1 MHPYFIV
8 TFAAVIFLL
17 GVVWVIVRENRR
29 QKERHLREFGEQY
42 GRIFDHMYSHEE
54 LQRISASSR
63 KMDGKKEGYLDDIT
77 WNDLEM
83 DVIFGRINQTLTTA
97 GEEYLYRLLR
107 LPKMSSKELEHLGE
121 LTNFFQ
127 SHKKEREKMQL
138 ALVLVGKDNRCSL
151 GDAVSSLENAP
162 VIGWISHGLLAG
174 ALLAALLL
182 LPVLHL

>member
-83 DVIFGRINQTLTTA
+83 DVIFGRGVSISAFAFAEDVIQRVGASRRTD
-97 GEEYLYRLLR
+97 EFF
-107 LPKMSSKELEHLGE
+107 SK
-121 LTNFFQ
+121 
-127 SHKKEREKMQL
+127 
-138 ALVLVGKDNRCSL
+138 
-151 GDAVSSLENAP
+151 P
-162 VIGWISHGLLAG
+162 
-174 ALLAALLL
+174 
-182 LPVLHL
+182 